1 MIFLSNLRVKRIL
14 CSFILVLEEKAD
26 KEIHE
31 SSRLEILENISTK
44 SLSYQMQEATH
55 KTH

>member
-44 SLSYQMQEATH
+44 ILSYQMQQATH